1 MSTGPDD
8 VPASGFVLILG
19 GTAEAR
25 ALALAATSV
34 GVPVVSSLAGR
45 VSNPALP
52 VGPVRIGGFGG
63 VAGLVDYLTAHRVTA
78 VVDAT
83 HPFAATISASAV
95 NACGAAG
102 FPLLRLARPG
112 WSGRQDASTWH
123 WVDSVEAAGMLAMEL
138 GHRAFLTT
146 GRQTL
151 AAYEPMTGR
160 FALIRVVE
168 PPTEP
173 LSACWEL
180 ITDRGPYRLDRELSL
195 LREHRIDVLVT
206 KDSGGSYT
214 TAKLDAAAALDVPV
228 VVIERPPSDAATSV
242 DNVEDAIG
250 WLTRT
255 STVAEYQRSD
265 HRGQER
271 G

>member
-25 ALALAATSV
+25 ALALAATSAR
-34 GVPVVSSLAGR
+34 VPVVSSLAGR

-123 WVDSVEAAGMLAMEL
+123 WVDSVEAAGLLAMEL

-151 AAYEPMTGR
+151 AAYGPMTGR
-160 FALIRVVE
+160 YALVRVVE

-206 KDSGGSYT
+206 KDFGRVVHGGETRRGGDSRRAGRGDRA
-214 TAKLDAAAALDVPV
+214 TA
-228 VVIERPPSDAATSV
+228 IERGEHCRQRRGRDRLAHADLNGDRTAAP
-242 DNVEDAIG
+242 
-250 WLTRT
+250 
-255 STVAEYQRSD
+255 RSP
-265 HRGQER
+265 RLR
-271 G
+271 